1 MKKQV
6 LKIDNIYECEIM
18 YLENEGSGV
27 TRINNFVVFVPK
39 ALVGELVKIKI
50 VEIKKNYAVAK
61 LLEII
66 KPSKH
71 RVEPDCE
78 YYNLCGGCNL
88 RHQTQD
94 KNIEFKQN
102 KIDNAMNK
110 IGKISININNIAE
123 SPQYDNYRNKA
134 VFKVEKDK
142 IGFYEQNSYFLVD
155 ISYCKL
161 LNDNINKALKVIK
174 GYLKDNTEN
183 QIYEITVR
191 YALASDELLID
202 ILSKENEIKLVEYIK
217 DNIKNIKSISLNNNL
232 IYGNKYI
239 DEVVNN
245 LMFKY
250 SAKSFFQINTRQAEN
265 LYNYI
270 LNLNYNSNDMVLDLY
285 SGVGTISSIISRKVK
300 HVYGIEIEE
309 EAIECANENIKLN
322 NINNVTYIHGNAD
335 TLYKIKDKID
345 VVILDPP
352 RGGSNKKTL
361 DQLLK
366 LNPNKIIYI
375 SCNPVT
381 LARDINYIYNFKY
394 TVSNIKAFDMFPN
407 TSHVECVS
415 LLQRKNP

>member
-1 MKKQV
+1 MKNQV

-27 TRINNFVVFVPK
+27 TKINNFVIFVPK

-71 RVEPDCE
+71 RVEPDCK

-88 RHQTQD
+88 RHQTQE

-102 KIDNAMNK
+102 KIDNAINK
-110 IGKISININNIAE
+110 IGKININISSITE
-123 SPQYDNYRNKA
+123 SSQYDNYRNKA
-134 VFKVEKDK
+134 VFKVEKGK
-142 IGFYEQNSYFLVD
+142 IGFYEQSSYFLVD

-174 GYLKDNTEN
+174 DYLKDDIEN

-217 DNIKNIKSISLNNNL
+217 DNIKNIKSISLNSNL
-232 IYGNKYI
+232 IYGDKYI
-239 DEVVNN
+239 SEVVNN

-270 LNLNYNSNDMVLDLY
+270 LNLDYNSNDIVLDLY

-381 LARDINYIYNFKY
+381 LARDINYIYNFNY
-394 TVSNIKAFDMFPN
+394 IINNIKAFDMFPN
-407 TSHVECVS
+407 TSHVETVC
-415 LLQRKNP
+415 LLQKI